1 MLTWGRT
8 RAPPLPTPPALPAAD
23 RPAAAAAA
31 AAADKT
37 SDHAAAA
44 AAAAAGTPAPA
55 PTLTTA
61 MATPSSTHDGGPIL
75 PPGAR
80 LDPSLPHLLAAH
92 APAHIGA
99 YLYAP
104 STLLPPLDRHVNA
117 TFTVR
122 VARAFLA
129 YENPCVRKRA
139 VWGTGIYTDDSDL
152 VAMLLHSGA
161 LPLPDPTTADHLK
174 PSTLTDMDVTLRV
187 YPRLAS
193 YPGSLHH
200 GVHSRDWR
208 HHDGVSLAIEAVKPV
223 PRQPPGALVT
233 TGRRARKARLND
245 ALRLYKWTTRT
256 RPTFDAPAVDAV
268 VTFAPAGHAALAYH
282 PALQGM
288 LASKSFFAASVQD
301 EFHFRY
307 APATATYTIEHRR
320 AAPIPFCEP
329 DPAKVIMTD
338 VPWTA
343 LTFRPAGIKVGAR
356 SNTDF
361 TPRTTRNGARS
372 GNDDLDSVHGSAS
385 EDDEEPDARRS
396 RLAVRCTYVYFD
408 RTEKDEEE
416 VGRMDVDGEEDGAVR
431 V

>member
-1 MLTWGRT
+1 MPTSP
-8 RAPPLPTPPALPAAD
+8 PPLPTPPALPAAD

-31 AAADKT
+31 PADK
-37 SDHAAAA
+37 SDHAGSAADPPRA
-44 AAAAAGTPAPA
+44 ATTTAVPTTAAETPAP
-55 PTLTTA
+55 
-61 MATPSSTHDGGPIL
+61 SSTDDGGPIL
-75 PPGAR
+75 PPGVR
-80 LDPSLPHLLAAH
+80 LDPSLPHLLVAH
-92 APAHIGA
+92 APAHLGA

-104 STLLPPLDRHVNA
+104 STLLPLLDRHVNA

-129 YENPCVRKRA
+129 YENPRVRKRA

-161 LPLPDPTTADHLK
+161 LALPDPTADILK
-174 PSTLTDMDVTLRV
+174 PRTVTDLDVTLRV
-187 YPRLAS
+187 YPRLAF

-208 HHDGVSLAIEAVKPV
+208 HHDGVSLAIESVTPV

-256 RPTFDAPAVDAV
+256 RPTFDTPAVDAV

-288 LASKSFFAASVQD
+288 LANKSFYAASVED

-307 APATATYTIEHRR
+307 SPATGTYTIEHRR
-320 AAPIPFCEP
+320 ATSIPFSTP
-329 DPAKVIMTD
+329 MDARVVMAD

-356 SNTDF
+356 SNADF
-361 TPRTTRNGARS
+361 TPRTTRNGARG

-385 EDDEEPDARRS
+385 EDDEETDARRS
-396 RLAVRCTYVYFD
+396 RLAVRCTHVFFD
-408 RTEKDEEE
+408 RPSAEKEE
-416 VGRMDVDGEEDGAVR
+416 VGRMDVDGEDGGAVR